1 MLFDMSVE
9 PPGDDS
15 RAHRVEQAARR
26 YGIVLT
32 EPRERMFLRLV
43 AAQGLI
49 LARQPR
55 GDVLYLVRHLARW
68 VLICVD
74 ERQQRIRTFL
84 PLGPGAWVQ
93 VRNGE
98 RLPVEMVVET
108 VLRRHKQA
116 LRAPLRPPAPA
127 ESAGAYRA
135 RIQGAVT
142 ARIHRCAV
150 SRAGRRQ

>member
-49 LARQPR
+49 
-55 GDVLYLVRHLARW
+55 LARW

-150 SRAGRRQ
+150 SRAGQRQ

>member
-1 MLFDMSVE
+1 MSVE

-49 LARQPR
+49 LARRPR
-55 GDVLYLVRHLARW
+55 GDVLYLECSFA
-68 VLICVD
+68 
-74 ERQQRIRTFL
+74 RQQRIRTFL

-150 SRAGRRQ
+150 SRAGQRQ

>member
-1 MLFDMSVE
+1 VLFDMSVE

-55 GDVLYLVRHLARW
+55 GDVLYLVRHLSRW

-150 SRAGRRQ
+150 SRAGQRQ

>member
-1 MLFDMSVE
+1 MSVE

-55 GDVLYLVRHLARW
+55 GDVLYLVRHLSRW

-84 PLGPGAWVQ
+84 PLSPGAWVQ

-108 VLRRHKQA
+108 VLHRHKQA
-116 LRAPLRPPAPA
+116 LRAPPCDHRRP
-127 ESAGAYRA
+127 GRA
-135 RIQGAVT
+135 R
-142 ARIHRCAV
+142 
-150 SRAGRRQ
+150 GRTGRGF